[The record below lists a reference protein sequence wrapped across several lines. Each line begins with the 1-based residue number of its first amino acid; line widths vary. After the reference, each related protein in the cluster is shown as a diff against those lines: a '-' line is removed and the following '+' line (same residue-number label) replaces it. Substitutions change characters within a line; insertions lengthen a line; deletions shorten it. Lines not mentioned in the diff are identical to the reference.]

1 MCTSTWQS
9 RSSVRSADAPITV
22 RRTLKAVRAGSRRI
36 CEGGFLGRRLSAR
49 DGRRVGYLG
58 AESAIM
64 TASGQKRQFVS
75 IPGAIAGIS
84 PVFRGFGQAPLHSL
98 DIVKDRELPAV
109 ASGLHD
115 EEIYGK
121 PGHLIRR
128 LQQIAVAIF
137 VAETKSF
144 DITPVQYASLLAVQ
158 LHPGIDQ
165 TALTDVIAFDLS
177 TIGEVVGRLESKG
190 LVKRLISPKD
200 RRAKAL
206 HITAAGRRLLAQ
218 MKPGVEAAQERILAP
233 LPKAERAA
241 FVRALKHVVEANNE
255 HSRVPL
261 RRRARAEPASGADR
275 KKRQRR
281 QS

>member
-1 MCTSTWQS
+1 M
-9 RSSVRSADAPITV
+9 AP
-22 RRTLKAVRAGSRRI
+22 
-36 CEGGFLGRRLSAR
+36 
-49 DGRRVGYLG
+49 
-58 AESAIM
+58 
-64 TASGQKRQFVS
+64 SGQKRRFMS
-75 IPGAIAGIS
+75 IPGAVAGIS
-84 PVFRGFGQAPLHSL
+84 PVFRGFGEAPIRSL
-98 DIVKDRELPAV
+98 RIVKDGELPGV
-109 ASGLHD
+109 ARGLHD

-128 LQQIAVAIF
+128 LQQIAVALF
-137 VAETKSF
+137 AAETKSF

-158 LHPGIDQ
+158 LHSGIDQ
-165 TALTDVIAFDLS
+165 TALMEVIAFDLS

-218 MKPGVEAAQERILAP
+218 IKPGVEAAQQRILAP

-241 FVRALKHVVEANNE
+241 FVRALKHLVEANNE

-261 RRRARAEPASGADR
+261 RRRAKSEPAAAADR
-275 KKRQRR
+275 KTKQRQ